1 MLDAQAK
8 NSNHKLNTDG
18 SKTDQGTGYGFLI
31 TINDNA
37 DVIHTHSAKLPDY
50 CSVYQAELSA
60 ITAAAEWLMGY
71 VGNSIVFF
79 TDSQAG
85 LNSMNKTTLN
95 SNTAISCHRALNI
108 IAARNTVTVM
118 WVAGH
123 EGHWGNEQ
131 ADSLAKTGAETGE
144 PSKGYLP
151 QSYIKQAI
159 NNIVREQDANTWT
172 LKGPRHSRLAL
183 NNNKPHLKNLKM
195 LLNNRRDYR
204 TAVQLITGQA
214 GLYYHLYKIH
224 QVSTKTCPKC
234 NMEDETVSHFL
245 GQCPYYA
252 ATRAEVFND
261 YYTTMTDIFERYSI
275 LQIVKYANKT
285 GRLRYDATGA
295 IRMGS
300 LLRDGRIFA
309 SIDLDDLLL
318 EP

>member
-1 MLDAQAK
+1 
-8 NSNHKLNTDG
+8 
-18 SKTDQGTGYGFLI
+18 
-31 TINDNA
+31 
-37 DVIHTHSAKLPDY
+37 
-50 CSVYQAELSA
+50 
-60 ITAAAEWLMGY
+60 
-71 VGNSIVFF
+71 
-79 TDSQAG
+79 
-85 LNSMNKTTLN
+85 MNLV
-95 SNTAISCHRALNI
+95 
-108 IAARNTVTVM
+108 RNT
-118 WVAGH
+118 
-123 EGHWGNEQ
+123 
-131 ADSLAKTGAETGE
+131 
-144 PSKGYLP
+144 YLNP
-151 QSYIKQAI
+151 IGIKQAI
-159 NNIVREQDANTWT
+159 NNKVREQDANTWT